1 MALGSNDLCKDEN
14 SNPVNMG
21 RILRRSDPETTKCKI
36 KELSVL
42 GKIGKGSFGEVF
54 LVEHQ
59 ATREQYAL
67 KQMTREKEGS
77 ETKKLQDS
85 EWHLMS
91 AIQCPFVVKLFDHWE
106 DEDKVFLLMEYLPG
120 GDLFVLLNKMGRM
133 SEEQA
138 KFYIAQI
145 VLALEHLHNLDIIYR
160 DLKPEN
166 ILLDSSGYIKII
178 DFGFAKQTEPGRR
191 CVTLCGTPEYL
202 APEVFLGRGYTSAVD
217 FWALGILTW
226 ELVAGTAP
234 WSTSRRDKWR
244 QIVVYEAILAG
255 LPAFPEHFSEELN
268 KFLTALLQKKPE
280 ERLGARGAKKEEWL
294 ADTLWEQLWS
304 TSLEPPSSIC
314 SKIEQSSL

>member
-1 MALGSNDLCKDEN
+1 MANGSNDLCKDEN
-14 SNPVNMG
+14 SNPVIMG
-21 RILRRSDPETTKCKI
+21 RILRRNNPETTKRKI

-133 SEEQA
+133 SEEQT

-178 DFGFAKQTEPGRR
+178 DFGFAKQTEPGKR

-234 WSTSRRDKWR
+234 WSTMRRDKWR
-244 QIVVYEAILAG
+244 QIVVYEAILGG

-280 ERLGARGAKKEEWL
+280 ERLGAWGAKKEEWL

>member
-21 RILRRSDPETTKCKI
+21 RILRRNDPERTKCKI

-85 EWHLMS
+85 EWRLMS

-217 FWALGILTW
+217 YWALGILTW

-234 WSTSRRDKWR
+234 WSTRRRDKWR

-294 ADTLWEQLWS
+294 ADTLWEQLWT

>member
-1 MALGSNDLCKDEN
+1 
-14 SNPVNMG
+14 MG
-21 RILRRSDPETTKCKI
+21 RILRRNDPETTKCKI

-178 DFGFAKQTEPGRR
+178 DFGFAKQTETGKR

-234 WSTSRRDKWR
+234 WSCGTAARA
-244 QIVVYEAILAG
+244 IIEAKIQA
-255 LPAFPEHFSEELN
+255 
-268 KFLTALLQKKPE
+268 TI
-280 ERLGARGAKKEEWL
+280 RLY
-294 ADTLWEQLWS
+294 
-304 TSLEPPSSIC
+304 
-314 SKIEQSSL
+314 